1 VEATTLSPSKRILTH
16 KEKLQMTTTN
26 APVTYKPRNIQVE
39 IIEAFAGAQGRT
51 LVVIKA
57 LHGKPFADGAK
68 TTTKTAYRTVSLD
81 DLEVCTCTPRD
92 EIACPACQHAARERY
107 GDEIPF

>member
-1 VEATTLSPSKRILTH
+1 
-16 KEKLQMTTTN
+16 MTTTN
-26 APVTYKPRNIQVE
+26 VPVTYKPRNIQVE
-39 IIEAFAGAQGRT
+39 VIEAFEGAQGIT

-57 LHGKPFADGAK
+57 LQGKPFADGAK

-92 EIACPACQHAARERY
+92 EISCPACRKAIEERY